1 MPGHDTFY
9 VGDNNYLKN
18 SNYSLSLGEDV
29 YCCAYQERLVMG
41 PITLD
46 DGEAKFSKKAIIIPS
61 SVYYEFVDTIHK
73 AHQSFQDGS
82 EEPWE
87 KTIYKHSKTHHVIGK
102 YEYHNEDA
110 DYGTRLSI
118 CIRWFFQKDQRFNCL
133 VEEGLNQAID
143 TTKITGNSHYLCRG
157 CYMMLTC

>member
-1 MPGHDTFY
+1 MM
-9 VGDNNYLKN
+9 
-18 SNYSLSLGEDV
+18 
-29 YCCAYQERLVMG
+29 ERQNFQ
-41 PITLD
+41 
-46 DGEAKFSKKAIIIPS
+46 KRQS
-61 SVYYEFVDTIHK
+61 YEFVDTIHK

-143 TTKITGNSHYLCRG
+143 TTKITGDSHYLRRG
-157 CYMMLTC
+157 CYMDANQLAILYSNLATLMDYSYYETDSKKHVIELVDYALSSSKMHEFLKEKLED